1 MLQRR
6 DHPRL
11 SLGWPVSLLVWGVAG
26 ASGAAAV
33 YGISPYNLLRD
44 AGVATPCTDRHPPLV
59 DRVMFNGF
67 AKVDISIST
76 ISTCRQH
83 LYIYHIYIS
92 TISIYLQYLHIYAGG
107 LGAGHL
113 VADPGLRQAAGRH
126 HQHGALP
133 PCVDPPLQ
141 GAVLPLPAPQ
151 VATLHTIYSSQLST
165 KASN

>member
-1 MLQRR
+1 MIIFEGEIPMMYCSDRDRYPLHSSAVLQRR

-11 SLGWPVSLLVWGVAG
+11 GLSWPVSLLVWGVAG

-76 ISTCRQH
+76 
-83 LYIYHIYIS
+83 
-92 TISIYLQYLHIYAGG
+92 
-107 LGAGHL
+107 
-113 VADPGLRQAAGRH
+113 
-126 HQHGALP
+126 
-133 PCVDPPLQ
+133 
-141 GAVLPLPAPQ
+141 
-151 VATLHTIYSSQLST
+151 LST
-165 KASN
+165 YLRRWPGRWPSRG

>member
-11 SLGWPVSLLVWGVAG
+11 GLSWPVSLLVWGVAG

-67 AKVDISIST
+67 AKVDS
-76 ISTCRQH
+76 R
-83 LYIYHIYIS
+83 YIYIYIYTIYIS
-92 TISIYLQYLHIYAGG
+92 T
-107 LGAGHL
+107 
-113 VADPGLRQAAGRH
+113 
-126 HQHGALP
+126 
-133 PCVDPPLQ
+133 
-141 GAVLPLPAPQ
+141 Q
-151 VATLHTIYSSQLST
+151 VAWALAISWLILACVKRRGGIINTVLCHPVWIPLSRVQYCLYLLHRWPHFISIYSSQLST

>member
-67 AKVDISIST
+67 AKVDISVV
-76 ISTCRQH
+76 CF
-83 LYIYHIYIS
+83 YNIYIS
-92 TISIYLQYLHIYAGG
+92 T
-107 LGAGHL
+107 
-113 VADPGLRQAAGRH
+113 
-126 HQHGALP
+126 
-133 PCVDPPLQ
+133 
-141 GAVLPLPAPQ
+141 Q
-151 VATLHTIYSSQLST
+151 VAWALAISWLILACVKRRGGIINTVLCHPVWIPLSRVQYCLYLLHRWPHFTLSIPLSYLLKLQTKVKRMFAKISQ
-165 KASN
+165 

>member
-1 MLQRR
+1 MAVLQRR

-67 AKVDISIST
+67 AKVVYISIST
-76 ISTCRQH
+76 LSTISTYLQ
-83 LYIYHIYIS
+83 YIYIYNIYIS
-92 TISIYLQYLHIYAGG
+92 T
-107 LGAGHL
+107 
-113 VADPGLRQAAGRH
+113 
-126 HQHGALP
+126 
-133 PCVDPPLQ
+133 
-141 GAVLPLPAPQ
+141 Q
-151 VATLHTIYSSQLST
+151 VAWALAISWLILACVKRRGGIINTVLCHPVWIPLSRVQYCLYLLHRWPHFTLSIPLSYLLKLQT
-165 KASN
+165 

>member
-11 SLGWPVSLLVWGVAG
+11 GLSWPVSLLVWGVAG

-76 ISTCRQH
+76 IST
-83 LYIYHIYIS
+83 
-92 TISIYLQYLHIYAGG
+92 YLQYLHY
-107 LGAGHL
+107 LRRW
-113 VADPGLRQAAGRH
+113 PGRWPSRG
-126 HQHGALP
+126 
-133 PCVDPPLQ
+133 
-141 GAVLPLPAPQ
+141 
-151 VATLHTIYSSQLST
+151 
-165 KASN
+165 

>member
-67 AKVDISIST
+67 AKVDISTVST
-76 ISTCRQH
+76 IST
-83 LYIYHIYIS
+83 
-92 TISIYLQYLHIYAGG
+92 YLLRW
-107 LGAGHL
+107 
-113 VADPGLRQAAGRH
+113 PGRWPFRG
-126 HQHGALP
+126 
-133 PCVDPPLQ
+133 
-141 GAVLPLPAPQ
+141 
-151 VATLHTIYSSQLST
+151 
-165 KASN
+165 

>member
-1 MLQRR
+1 M
-6 DHPRL
+6 
-11 SLGWPVSLLVWGVAG
+11 VWALAG

-67 AKVDISIST
+67 AKVDISTSILST
-76 ISTCRQH
+76 NIIFF
-83 LYIYHIYIS
+83 IYNIYN
-92 TISIYLQYLHIYAGG
+92 IYAGG

-113 VADPGLRQAAGRH
+113 VADPGLRQAAGRD

-133 PCVDPPLQ
+133 PGVDTPLQ
-141 GAVLPLPAPQ
+141 GAVLPLPATQ
-151 VATLHTIYSSQLST
+151 VATLHIY
-165 KASN
+165 

>member
-11 SLGWPVSLLVWGVAG
+11 GLGWPVSLVVWALAG

-67 AKVDISIST
+67 AKVDRSIST
-76 ISTCRQH
+76 IS
-83 LYIYHIYIS
+83 IIS
-92 TISIYLQYLHIYAGG
+92 A
-107 LGAGHL
+107 
-113 VADPGLRQAAGRH
+113 
-126 HQHGALP
+126 
-133 PCVDPPLQ
+133 
-141 GAVLPLPAPQ
+141 Q
-151 VATLHTIYSSQLST
+151 VAWALAISWLILACVKRRGGIINTVLCHPVWIPLSRVQYCLYLLHRCLSTLHTSTILCYILLSSEPSST
-165 KASN
+165 

>member
-11 SLGWPVSLLVWGVAG
+11 GLSWPVSLLVWGVAG

-67 AKVDISIST
+67 AKVDS
-76 ISTCRQH
+76 R
-83 LYIYHIYIS
+83 YIYNL
-92 TISIYLQYLHIYAGG
+92 YLHYLHIYAGG

>member
-11 SLGWPVSLLVWGVAG
+11 GLGWPVSLVVWALAG

-67 AKVDISIST
+67 AKVDRSIST
-76 ISTCRQH
+76 
-83 LYIYHIYIS
+83 
-92 TISIYLQYLHIYAGG
+92 YLQYLHIYAGG

-113 VADPGLRQAAGRH
+113 VADPGLRQAAGRD

-133 PCVDPPLQ
+133 PGVDTTLQ
-141 GAVLPLPAPQ
+141 GAVLPLPATQ
-151 VATLHTIYSSQLST
+151 VAS
-165 KASN
+165 